1 MIENR
6 SIEDDMVSGGYPGE
20 HDIDPYVQGTEAL
33 DRPEYMYAGKLSQYK
48 SCYENLV
55 IPVFITCF

>member
-1 MIENR
+1 
-6 SIEDDMVSGGYPGE
+6 MVSGGYPGE